1 VSIYFIKHI
10 QGTSSMEVFSS
21 AVRWMVANNQ
31 EHTGVGGDALARI
44 LGLSHGHTSASACYV
59 RAYPLALAVG
69 LTVVQHLWGE
79 GDDDSYSL
87 LGHGWS

>member
-1 VSIYFIKHI
+1 
-10 QGTSSMEVFSS
+10 MEVFSP

-31 EHTGVGGDALARI
+31 EVDTKTGDALARI
-44 LGLSHGHTSASACYV
+44 SGLSHGRTSASACYV

-69 LTVVQHLWGE
+69 VAAVQHLWGE